1 MRLAVYG
8 ATSVILGAGV
18 IISAF
23 NQRANFYSACVHLAQ
38 SNACLMVLTNLL
50 LLLSILF
57 GHALQL
63 IFYGPLRTP
72 EIENLYEKAW
82 YAVTET
88 CLAMTIFRDEFDVRF
103 IVMFGVLLFIKCF
116 CWIGG
121 SRVEFMETSP
131 PDNPTLFHIRLA
143 SSLILLLSACSAMLW
158 HSVSSVLERGRPNMM
173 VMFAFEF
180 AILLI
185 TSLGIT
191 GRYVLSLVERYILKR
206 EAGRR
211 RAARVLEREAARQR
225 HADRVVEVERRR
237 RAGDLVEDV
246 PELEEEDEEEEE
258 LDVGGWEEK
267 GTWVFY
273 LELVTDL
280 LKLLTYLSFFSIVLR
295 YYGLPLHIIRDVYL
309 TLRSFITRIR
319 DFIRYRRATAHMN
332 SRYPDA
338 TPEEVEREGVC
349 IICREEMRAWTEGG
363 AGEGGRAAG
372 TQDQRSRPKKLP
384 CGHVLHFACLRSWL
398 ERQQRCPTCRRPVL
412 DEPLNGA
419 GAQNAAAQ
427 AQANAAGRQGLAFG
441 AQLGPLGFDIGVG
454 VGGPG
459 FVQNLMDRM
468 NQQQQPQLQQNQQ
481 NQNQQHNQQ
490 HNQQAQFQAQVQAQV
505 QNQGPADVG
514 VGYTDLAQ
522 YILRTRQ
529 ILDREVAMLEITQ
542 QQLRQLRELQAQ
554 AARIPG
560 AGGLQGEQAPT
571 APGTVPTVAAA
582 NPHLD
587 PGNSLGTTLPP
598 GIRTPGMSIYHGGPV
613 LNGASATAALPQGM
627 VLPPGWNVI
636 PLTAPGST
644 TTALPAAT
652 PGGTMSLRGAESLRS
667 RRGQQIY
674 REHMMDHHARLTPR
688 EQAFR
693 PPRPALSR
701 ATTAPSGSS
710 RSQQRWTTQN
720 TSGLV
725 TGRNL
730 GERLSQEQMG
740 RLSPTVQ
747 RSIATISRLL
757 QWQLESGDSTSVHE
771 TLAGIPDETRE
782 EILQGWPN
790 RDISRELA
798 EGARNATRLEPRE
811 DIMRSAKNIARWF
824 EMLPREE
831 RIQVLLGFPESG
843 FRDFIM
849 MHHPGL
855 REEVTRLSALLRSL
869 NDESGET
876 PTTISPPGVS
886 GMMESISDW
895 TQISPLDET
904 SSREDIERVERETRE
919 IANRRIQVLND
930 VSRIMRNA
938 AGQLEQVSGRRVQ
951 SAAPPTS
958 SADLSRLPTQF
969 NTENQLSLFGQRSI
983 FDSRAQEQALN
994 ALEQEVVQTEKEWR
1008 SKRGVAA
1015 VESLLGVSE
1024 GSTSETGKGKGKAK
1038 EEVGVNDGQEG
1049 DTSVTPEG
1057 KGKTPAK
1064 ATVEDADDE

>member
-191 GRYVLSLVERYILKR
+191 GRYVLSLVEKYILKR
-206 EAGRR
+206 EAMRR
-211 RAARVLEREAARQR
+211 RAARILEREGARQR
-225 HADRVVEVERRR
+225 HAARVAEVTRRR
-237 RAGDLVEDV
+237 RDGDLVEDV
-246 PELEEEDEEEEE
+246 PELEEEDEDEEE

-338 TPEEVEREGVC
+338 TPEEVEREGAVEQPALKT
-349 IICREEMRAWTEGG
+349 RD
-363 AGEGGRAAG
+363 
-372 TQDQRSRPKKLP
+372 QDQKSF
-384 CGHVLHFACLRSWL
+384 HVGM
-398 ERQQRCPTCRRPVL
+398 PVL
-412 DEPLNGA
+412 DEPLNGP
-419 GAQNAAAQ
+419 GVQNAAAR
-427 AQANAAGRQGLAFG
+427 AQANAAGGAGLAFG
-441 AQLGPLGFDIGVG
+441 AQLGPLGFDIG

-468 NQQQQPQLQQNQQ
+468 NQQQRPQPQQNQQ
-481 NQNQQHNQQ
+481 NQQNQQQQNQQ
-490 HNQQAQFQAQVQAQV
+490 HNQQAQLQAQLQAQIQAQIQAHA
-505 QNQGPADVG
+505 QNQGLADVG
-514 VGYTDLAQ
+514 AGGAGYTDLDQ
-522 YILRTRQ
+522 QMLRIR
-529 ILDREVAMLEITQ
+529 LLEREVAVLEMRQ
-542 QQLRQLRELQAQ
+542 QLQAQ
-554 AARIPG
+554 AAGIPG
-560 AGGLQGEQAPT
+560 VGTLQGQQVPATPL
-571 APGTVPTVAAA
+571 APGATPAAAA
-582 NPHLD
+582 NPYLNT
-587 PGNSLGTTLPP
+587 GNNLETNLPP
-598 GIRTPGMSIYHGGPV
+598 RIRTPGMSVYHGGPV
-613 LNGASATAALPQGM
+613 LNGSSATAVLPQGM
-627 VLPPGWNVI
+627 VLPPGWNVV

-644 TTALPAAT
+644 PTALPITT

-667 RRGQQIY
+667 RRGQQMY
-674 REHMMDHHARLTPR
+674 RERMMDHHARLTPGE
-688 EQAFR
+688 EQTSR
-693 PPRPALSR
+693 SSRPAFTRS
-701 ATTAPSGSS
+701 TTAPSGLSLP
-710 RSQQRWTTQN
+710 QQNWAAQR
-720 TSGLV
+720 TSGPV
-725 TGRNL
+725 TGGNL
-730 GERLSQEQMG
+730 SERLSQEQME

-747 RSIATISRLL
+747 RSVATISRLL
-757 QWQLESGDSTSVHE
+757 QWQLESGNGITVHE
-771 TLAGIPDETRE
+771 TLAGLPDETRE

-790 RDISRELA
+790 RDMAQELA
-798 EGARNATRLEPRE
+798 EGARNATHSEPGA
-811 DIMRSAKNIARWF
+811 DMVRSVANIARWL
-824 EMLPREE
+824 EILPREE
-831 RIQVLLGFPESG
+831 RIQVVLGFPEG
-843 FRDFIM
+843 DFRGFIM

-855 REEVTRLSALLRSL
+855 RVEVTRLSALLRDL
-869 NDESGET
+869 NEEITET
-876 PTTISPPGVS
+876 PATISPSGVS
-886 GMMESISDW
+886 GMIESISDW

-904 SSREDIERVERETRE
+904 SSRADIERIERETRE
-919 IANRRIQVLND
+919 TVNRRIQVLND
-930 VSRIMRNA
+930 IARIMRNA
-938 AGQLEQVSGRRVQ
+938 AGQLEQVSGRRLP
-951 SAAPPTS
+951 SAS
-958 SADLSRLPTQF
+958 SAPVSSVDLSRLPTQF
-969 NTENQLSLFGQRSI
+969 NTENQLSLFGERSI
-983 FDSRAQEQALN
+983 FNPRAQEQALN
-994 ALEQEVVQTEKEWR
+994 ALEQEVIQQEREWR
-1008 SKRGVAA
+1008 SKQGVAA
-1015 VESLLGVSE
+1015 VESLLGVTE
-1024 GSTSETGKGKGKAK
+1024 GPTDEKGKGKAK
-1038 EEVGVNDGQEG
+1038 QEVEPNDAQEG
-1049 DTSVTPEG
+1049 EASVTPEAQG
-1057 KGKTPAK
+1057 KAPVKV
-1064 ATVEDADDE
+1064 TVEDVDDE